1 MSYIIPDPRFEM
13 PELFE
18 PNRMPV
24 GQVEVDWSKSITN
37 KLHSMYLWDSF
48 HPVDITKRVPN
59 SAIVVAGSTV
69 ELNSGSIGRC
79 LDWDGSVSNQ
89 VTISD
94 DGLPFEF
101 MTGAAGEYSVLHRFT
116 FTGNTS
122 SANEFTLSATAASG
136 GTLDSLIIGGQSG
149 IEDGSPHTLLVTRTE
164 ADIVAFLDG
173 SQIGTVSATAGRG
186 GNHVIRYQSNIDTVE
201 IYFGTLTSTQVM
213 VAGTPQK
220 TSDRWAG
227 QIACSAFWQ
236 RELTPAEAISITNN
250 YTQFL
255 LPE

>member
-1 MSYIIPDPRFEM
+1 MPVIIPDPKLEA
-13 PELFE
+13 PEHFE
-18 PNRMPV
+18 PNKLLV
-24 GQVEVDWSKSITN
+24 GRVEVDWSRPITN
-37 KLHSMYLWDSF
+37 KLHSMYLLDNFS
-48 HPVDITKRVPN
+48 PVDITKRVPN

-186 GNHVIRYQSNIDTVE
+186 GNHIIRYQSNIDSFE

-220 TSDRWAG
+220 TSDRWDG
-227 QIACSAFWQ
+227 KIASSIFWQ
-236 RELTPAEAISITNN
+236 RALTPAEAISITNN